1 MKKRIMA
8 AVLAVLMG
16 MSVTACG
23 GQNEV
28 KEVNRV
34 SVSGMFPEAGDV
46 IVTNT
51 YIGTVAPKESID
63 VYPMKSGNVL
73 EVSAAVGAQVK
84 KGDILFKI
92 DSIETDFEIADAE
105 EELEKAEQLAEQA
118 KEDAKELEE
127 ALKKAEGATEKAS
140 LEQQLETLKK
150 ELKTKES
157 EYNSAETERK
167 SLESEISNNK
177 ALPKD
182 SSKKWTT
189 KELEAKNEALAMA
202 KKWEASAEKA
212 VKEKEE
218 EIKDLE
224 AEIKAIG
231 TTITTTSN
239 SSTSST
245 SKSTTTKKSDSKT
258 TSSTDSDDK
267 DSDSKDSDSKT
278 SSDKKT
284 VEITVETT
292 VYDQMVEDAQK
303 ELEEAKAKLE
313 LYQISAPIDGTVEA
327 VYVQTNEKAFED
339 QVSLIISNK
348 SNMEVTFQV
357 PEAAA
362 LELQT
367 GDKIKVEKNGAMNEA
382 SITEVA
388 IMADP
393 QTKLFTVKA
402 SLGAVSGFSTGTD
415 VKVYAETQKARGVMR
430 LPYDTLYFQG
440 DEAYVYCVSD
450 DEAVRKTVQVG
461 LMNDEYAQ
469 ILDGLGEED
478 IVISTWSSQLKDGT
492 EVDLLFVIGGNTV
505 DMTED
510 GMTED
515 DMTEDDMADDA
526 ENTTEDEINLEDTE
540 TENTEEEYTWALP
553 ELD

>member
-73 EVSAAVGAQVK
+73 EVSAAVGKQVK

-92 DSIETDFEIADAE
+92 DSMETDFEIADAE
-105 EELEKAEQLAEQA
+105 EELEKAEKLAEQA

-127 ALKKAEGATEKAS
+127 ALEKVEGASEKAS
-140 LEQQLETLKK
+140 LELELEQLNKTLK
-150 ELKTKES
+150 T
-157 EYNSAETERK
+157 AETKRDTAKKEYD
-167 SLESEISNNK
+167 
-177 ALPKD
+177 ALHKD
-182 SSKKWTT
+182 YYDSKVNSDWTT
-189 KELEAKNEALAMA
+189 KEKSAKKEALDLA
-202 KKWEASAEKA
+202 KEVADLTQEK
-212 VKEKEE
+212 VDDIKKE
-218 EIKDLE
+218 ITALE
-224 AEIKAIG
+224 AEIKTISSAI
-231 TTITTTSN
+231 
-239 SSTSST
+239 
-245 SKSTTTKKSDSKT
+245 KSTTSDS
-258 TSSTDSDDK
+258 SSSKSKATDSTNSDDK

-303 ELEEAKAKLE
+303 ELEEAKAKLQ

-510 GMTED
+510 
-515 DMTEDDMADDA
+515 DMAEDDMADDA

>member
-92 DSIETDFEIADAE
+92 DSLETDFEIADAE

-127 ALKKAEGATEKAS
+127 ALKKVETAEEKAD
-140 LEQQLETLKK
+140 LELQIEDQKTEVDRYLKNYENAEEDYEALENDYKK
-150 ELKTKES
+150 YNYSNGTSSNNRWTKEESRARQDELSLAKKYMDLQKSVYDAAKS
-157 EYNSAETERK
+157 ELTAMEAE
-167 SLESEISNNK
+167 L
-177 ALPKD
+177 
-182 SSKKWTT
+182 SKTT
-189 KELEAKNEALAMA
+189 KTLN
-202 KKWEASAEKA
+202 S
-212 VKEKEE
+212 
-218 EIKDLE
+218 
-224 AEIKAIG
+224 
-231 TTITTTSN
+231 TS
-239 SSTSST
+239 SSTTSST

-278 SSDKKT
+278 SSEKKT

-303 ELEEAKAKLE
+303 DLEEAKAKLE

-515 DMTEDDMADDA
+515 DMADDA

>member
-1 MKKRIMA
+1 MKKRVMA

-28 KEVNRV
+28 KEVNSV
-34 SVSGMFPEAGDV
+34 SVSGMFPETGDV

-73 EVSAAVGAQVK
+73 EVSATVGKQVK

-92 DSIETDFEIADAE
+92 DSLETDFEIADAE
-105 EELEKAEQLAEQA
+105 EELEKAEKLAEQA

-127 ALKKAEGATEKAS
+127 ALEKVEGASEKAS
-140 LEQQLETLKK
+140 LEL
-150 ELKTKES
+150 
-157 EYNSAETERK
+157 
-167 SLESEISNNK
+167 
-177 ALPKD
+177 
-182 SSKKWTT
+182 
-189 KELEAKNEALAMA
+189 ELEQLK
-202 KKWEASAEKA
+202 
-212 VKEKEE
+212 
-218 EIKDLE
+218 KDLE
-224 AEIKAIG
+224 TAKKVRDAKKNDYEYLKDQYSKKQSTWERDLREAKADARDLAKELWDNAEKKVTEIEKEIQALEKSIEALSKS
-231 TTITTTSN
+231 ITTTSN

-245 SKSTTTKKSDSKT
+245 SNSTTNTKKP
-258 TSSTDSDDK
+258 TSSTDSKDK
-267 DSDSKDSDSKT
+267 DSEDKDSGNKT
-278 SSDKKT
+278 SSDNKT

-303 ELEEAKAKLE
+303 KLEEAKAKLE

-450 DEAVRKTVQVG
+450 DEAVRRTVQVG

-515 DMTEDDMADDA
+515 GMAEDDVAEDDVADDA
-526 ENTTEDEINLEDTE
+526 ENTTENEINFGNTETENTE
-540 TENTEEEYTWALP
+540 TENTEEEYKWVLP

>member
-1 MKKRIMA
+1 MKKRVMA

-73 EVSAAVGAQVK
+73 EVSATVGKQVK

-92 DSIETDFEIADAE
+92 DSLETDFEIADAE

-127 ALKKAEGATEKAS
+127 ALEKVEGATEKAS
-140 LEQQLETLKK
+140 LELEVEQLNKTLK
-150 ELKTKES
+150 T
-157 EYNSAETERK
+157 AETKRDTAKKEYD
-167 SLESEISNNK
+167 
-177 ALPKD
+177 ALYKEYYD
-182 SSKKWTT
+182 SKVNSDWTT
-189 KELEAKNEALAMA
+189 KEKSAKKEALDLA
-202 KKWEASAEKA
+202 KEVADLTQEK
-212 VKEKEE
+212 VDDIKKE
-218 EIKDLE
+218 ITALE
-224 AEIKAIG
+224 AEIKTISSAIKS
-231 TTITTTSN
+231 TTSD
-239 SSTSST
+239 STSST
-245 SKSTTTKKSDSKT
+245 SKSTTTNKSDSKT
-258 TSSTDSDDK
+258 TSSKDSDDK

-303 ELEEAKAKLE
+303 ELEEAKAKLQ

-510 GMTED
+510 
-515 DMTEDDMADDA
+515 DMTDDA